1 MKAIAGNFDTDK
13 KTDNRIA
20 HDHFYLNETSKK
32 THRKFNRRFNCIN
45 MLFYGNKT
53 LQIYSEYWRKLY
65 RDKKNGPLLWFSTE
79 ETIDRVQRTK

>member
-32 THRKFNRRFNCIN
+32 THRKFSRRFTALTCCFMGTRLCKFTVNIGENYTEIKKMVLC
-45 MLFYGNKT
+45 YGF
-53 LQIYSEYWRKLY
+53 LRK
-65 RDKKNGPLLWFSTE
+65 R
-79 ETIDRVQRTK
+79 Q